1 MMGRGVS
8 LFKTIKSKKIEKMKM
23 RRNVFTLALLLS
35 ASGAMAQSQ
44 PSDSTKLL
52 LDRNFG
58 RNWFVSVGGGAQ
70 MYFGDY
76 DKQMNLT
83 DRLTPALDIAFGKWF
98 TPDIGLRLM
107 YSGPEYKGVTLN
119 GSHSTGTLYKTKGS
133 MKLYNQKIKYYHF
146 QTDVMLN
153 FSNLFFGY
161 NPTRFYTA
169 SPYAGLG
176 WMVAYQ
182 HPQSHEV
189 SATVGL
195 LNSFRLNSAFDLNLD
210 IHGDYANDRFD
221 GEVSGNFGEGG
232 LTATVGI
239 TYKFPQRGWKRYS
252 ACKYSDADFSLLN
265 EKVNAMQQENAGL
278 KDRLAANSNSSN
290 NGNNT
295 LKSQPEVITRTV
307 VAPMLVIFKIGSSTL
322 SDDTRVNLSFFAD
335 EIKKGKSVYVI
346 TGYADSGTGNK
357 TVNEALSKA
366 RAEAVY
372 DCLTKEYGV
381 TASQLKTDYK
391 GGVDNM
397 YENNPAL
404 SRATMIKVK

>member
-1 MMGRGVS
+1 M
-8 LFKTIKSKKIEKMKM
+8 KK
-23 RRNVFTLALLLS
+23 RRNILILALLLS
-35 ASGAMAQSQ
+35 ASGAMAQSE

-52 LDRNFG
+52 LDRNFD

-76 DKQMNLT
+76 DKQMSFT
-83 DRLTPALDIAFGKWF
+83 DRLTSALDIAVGKWF

-107 YSGPEYKGVTLN
+107 YSGLKYKGVTPAAT
-119 GSHSTGTLYKTKGS
+119 GSHSTGILYTGTKNG

-153 FSNLFFGY
+153 FSNLLFGY
-161 NPTRFYTA
+161 NPTRFYSA
-169 SPYAGLG
+169 SPYVGLG

-189 SATVGL
+189 SATIGL
-195 LNSFRLNSAFDLNLD
+195 LNSFRLSSAFDVNLD

-221 GEVSGNFGEGG
+221 GEVSGVYGEGG

-239 TYKFPQRGWKRYS
+239 TYKFPARGWEKS
-252 ACKYSDADFSLLN
+252 SVCKYSEADFSRLN
-265 EKVNAMQQENAGL
+265 ESINAIQKENGL
-278 KDRLAANSNSSN
+278 LKNQLATSN
-290 NGNNT
+290 NNNT
-295 LKSQPEVITRTV
+295 KVQTQTRTDVITQTV
-307 VAPMLVIFKIGSSTL
+307 VAPMLIIFKINTCTL
-322 SDDTRVNLSFFAD
+322 FDDGRVNLGFFAD

-346 TGYADSGTGNK
+346 TGYADRGTGNK

-372 DCLTKEYGV
+372 DCLTKEYGIP
-381 TASQLKTDYK
+381 ASQLKIDYK
-391 GGVDNM
+391 GGVDNL
-397 YENNPAL
+397 YGNNPAL
-404 SRATMIKVK
+404 SRATIIKVE

>member
-1 MMGRGVS
+1 M
-8 LFKTIKSKKIEKMKM
+8 KIK
-23 RRNVFTLALLLS
+23 RNLLSLALLLS
-35 ASGAMAQSQ
+35 AAGTMAQTELA
-44 PSDSTKLL
+44 DSTKLL

-58 RNWFVSVGGGAQ
+58 RNWFVSIGGGAQ

-76 DKQMNLT
+76 DKQMTLT
-83 DRLTPALDIAFGKWF
+83 DRLTPALDIAVGKWF

-107 YSGPEYKGVTLN
+107 YSGLEYKGVTPSAT

-169 SPYAGLG
+169 SPYVGLG

-189 SATVGL
+189 SATIGL
-195 LNSFRLNSAFDLNLD
+195 LNSFRLSSAFDLNLD

-221 GEVSGNFGEGG
+221 SEVSGVYGEGG
-232 LTATVGI
+232 LTAAVGL
-239 TYKFPQRGWKRYS
+239 TYKFPARGWKKCG
-252 ACKYSDADFSLLN
+252 AAKYSDADFNKLN
-265 EKVNAMQQENAGL
+265 ERINAVQKENSTL
-278 KDRLAANSNSSN
+278 KSQLALNSNSSN
-290 NGNNT
+290 NGNIT

-322 SDDTRVNLSFFAD
+322 SDEARVNLGFYA
-335 EIKKGKSVYVI
+335 ETMKKKSESVYII
-346 TGYADSGTGNK
+346 TGYADNATGNK
-357 TVNEALSKA
+357 TLNDVLSKA
-366 RAEAVY
+366 RAKAVY
-372 DCLTKEYGV
+372 DCLTKEHGV
-381 TASQLKTDYK
+381 FSSQLKTDHK

-404 SRATMIKVK
+404 SRATIIKVE